1 MPLGLDFNSSEAKV
15 ERAFEHLKTL
25 QRELPAEYRKRGPYS
40 VRFTPVDPQTGWCE
54 MVLVPNPRKPRF
66 GVIVGDIVHNLR
78 SALDYLVTALADA
91 SSADPTKK
99 RQFPI
104 FLKET
109 EYRGSV
115 GTLANA
121 KADGPLDGI
130 RHGLGLI
137 EQLQPYHT
145 QPNPRSDALFLVHRF
160 SNADKH
166 REIAATVSIP
176 VGAIDI
182 RFEGYKVEDEHV
194 TDIFDWTPDQ
204 EMVIHRMRF
213 DPPVAEN
220 MRVDGSLKVATGFSV
235 PPFRSESAYGARP
248 SEIEAA
254 CNHLRTVVEAF
265 KLL

>member
-1 MPLGLDFNSSEAKV
+1 MPLGLDFSSSEAKV
-15 ERAFEHLKTL
+15 ERAFEHPKTL
-25 QRELPAEYRKRGPYS
+25 QRELPAGYKKSGPYA
-40 VRFTPVDPQTGWCE
+40 VRFTPVDPQTGWSE

-78 SALDYLVTALADA
+78 SALDYLVTVLADS

-104 FLKET
+104 FLKQT

-115 GTLANA
+115 ATLT
-121 KADGPLDGI
+121 KARPEGVLDGI
-130 RHGLGLI
+130 KHGLGLI

-145 QPNPRSDALFLVHRF
+145 QPNPRSDPLFLVHRF

-176 VGAIDI
+176 VGEIDI
-182 RFEGYKVEDEHV
+182 RFNGYKVEDDHIAE
-194 TDIFDWTPDQ
+194 IFNWTPDQ

-213 DPPVAEN
+213 EPPTAYN
-220 MRVDGSLKVATGFSV
+220 LRVVSPLKVATGFSV
-235 PPFRSESAYGARP
+235 PPFRSEAAYGARP

-254 CNHLRTVVEAF
+254 CEHLRMVVDAF